1 MEASKQPQ
9 ISSPEVSDDETG
21 TASEEEG
28 SLEYEIP
35 NQEEIRPY
43 QFEPEADESDSTTD
57 SEGEPDSHENPRRLL
72 NTDWCKCGNCAVMP
86 SARECRCCHEAS
98 AVMEKN
104 AEGEG
109 NSVCIT
115 EHQGFQPVCL
125 DPWVLQTASYQYS
138 QHYGGNAREGG
149 VNEKFR
155 HLAYRQFVR
164 WCYKYLGR
172 DVRVVIPSCVVTK
185 IRETYPSEV
194 YTGFLLPQ
202 L

>member
-1 MEASKQPQ
+1 MEASKQPE

-57 SEGEPDSHENPRRLL
+57 SEACIFNTHINSIVFYVCIPKKHRMPLRTPRDFK
-72 NTDWCKCGNCAVMP
+72 NDVPIPVVCKCKCGNCAVMP

-138 QHYGGNAREGG
+138 QHYGEM
-149 VNEKFR
+149 
-155 HLAYRQFVR
+155 
-164 WCYKYLGR
+164 LG
-172 DVRVVIPSCVVTK
+172 K
-185 IRETYPSEV
+185 EA
-194 YTGFLLPQ
+194 
-202 L
+202 